1 MGVEAHLD
9 ELNEKH
15 RNLDQAIDAEMS
27 RPHSDDLKVQELKRE
42 KLKLKDEIK
51 RMQYGTVN

>member
-15 RNLDQAIDAEMS
+15 RNLELAIDAEMS
-27 RPHSDDLKVQELKRE
+27 RPHGDDLKVQELKRE

-51 RMQYGTVN
+51 RMQ